1 MSFEMP
7 GDKSK
12 SAQKDSNNPSSPGGF
27 VVQVSGSTTSGMGKI
42 KQSEG
47 APIEITS
54 KLNADRSDDVVSFD
68 NTQTSGVMTVATIK
82 PTQKQVSD
90 SAVIQMSN
98 IQRASAA
105 SDHRPILTKQ
115 KQKIISS
122 QDRPKVFTNKGT
134 NNEQQKTGGA
144 ELFQRQ
150 PEPLRNQTSCN
161 NRTSVLKSQQDKKQ
175 SSNQN
180 FASVILAQGE
190 RKSKAI
196 SQLARNSNMH

>member
-1 MSFEMP
+1 M
-7 GDKSK
+7 
-12 SAQKDSNNPSSPGGF
+12 
-27 VVQVSGSTTSGMGKI
+27 QVSGSTTSGMGKI

-105 SDHRPILTKQ
+105 SDQRPILTKQ
-115 KQKIISS
+115 K
-122 QDRPKVFTNKGT
+122 
-134 NNEQQKTGGA
+134 
-144 ELFQRQ
+144 
-150 PEPLRNQTSCN
+150 
-161 NRTSVLKSQQDKKQ
+161 
-175 SSNQN
+175 
-180 FASVILAQGE
+180 
-190 RKSKAI
+190 
-196 SQLARNSNMH
+196 